1 MKQNRKQRPV
11 RKFGLW
17 ILIIAVL
24 AILGAGAYFWKP
36 WADSEAPVSETA
48 EVRIGDYVDY
58 VELRGEVNVQSST
71 LIKAPY
77 NAGELQILKLVR
89 NGAQVKKGDIV
100 VEFDSS
106 SLQRTM
112 DRYRA
117 ALVQAET
124 EIERLKA
131 QQRMQ
136 QEKNL
141 TEAVAA
147 DFALERARL
156 DLGTRDIIP
165 AIEYDR
171 NVLAV
176 EKAEQKIQELKTKA
190 ETYRIGAEADLA
202 GAVRR
207 REKAKSDLEK
217 AERNLG
223 DLTLRS
229 PIDGT
234 INILPNSR
242 IRSSILSSGGG
253 PVFKE
258 GDRLWA
264 GASVAEIPDISTIQA
279 TAPVFE
285 AERGRIRVGQQVLM
299 RVEAVPDRELK
310 GVVRT
315 ISPITKVDYTT
326 YPYRK
331 SFEMQVDFI
340 EPDPRLKPGMTGTIQ
355 VEVERLPDSIMIPTE
370 AVFDKDSR
378 MVAYVASST
387 GYEERTLQLSH
398 RSSRYVR
405 VTEGVEHGE
414 RVALKDPTVKAE

>member
-1 MKQNRKQRPV
+1 MKQNRRQQPI
-11 RKFGLW
+11 RKYGLW
-17 ILIIAVL
+17 I
-24 AILGAGAYFWKP
+24 AILALAVIGAVVYFRKP
-36 WADSEAPVSETA
+36 WSDPEVPISETT
-48 EVRIGDYVDY
+48 EVLLGDYVDY
-58 VELRGEVNVQSST
+58 VELHGEITVRSST

-89 NGAQVKKGDIV
+89 NGAQVKKGDIL

-106 SLQRTM
+106 SVQRTM
-112 DRYRA
+112 ERYHA
-117 ALVQAET
+117 ALAQAES
-124 EIERLKA
+124 EIERLNA
-131 QQRMQ
+131 QQRL
-136 QEKNL
+136 QEDKNL
-141 TEAVAA
+141 TESITA

-176 EKAEQKIQELKTKA
+176 ERAEQKIRELETKS

-202 GAVRR
+202 GAVRKR
-207 REKAKSDLEK
+207 DKAKTDLEK
-217 AERNLG
+217 AERSLG

-242 IRSSILSSGGG
+242 NRGSILSSGNG

-285 AERGRIRVGQQVLM
+285 AERGRIKLGQQVLM
-299 RVEAVPDRELK
+299 RVEAVPDRDHN
-310 GVVRT
+310 GIVHT

-331 SFEMQVDFI
+331 SFEMTVDFI
-340 EPDPRLKPGMTGTIQ
+340 QPDTRLNPGMTGTIQ
-355 VEVERLPDSIMIPTE
+355 VEADRLPDSIMIPTE
-370 AVFDKDSR
+370 AVFDKDGR
-378 MVAYVASST
+378 MVAYVVASNS
-387 GYEERTLQLSH
+387 YEERTLQLSH
-398 RSSRYVR
+398 RSSRHVR
-405 VTEGVEHGE
+405 VTGGLVHGE
-414 RVALKDPTVKAE
+414 RVTLKDPTVKTE